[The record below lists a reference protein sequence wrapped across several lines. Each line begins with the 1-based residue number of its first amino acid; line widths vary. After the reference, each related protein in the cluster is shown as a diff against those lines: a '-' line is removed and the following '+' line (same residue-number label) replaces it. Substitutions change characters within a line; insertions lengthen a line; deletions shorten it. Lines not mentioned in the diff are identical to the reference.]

1 MTSLR
6 VLLLGSYLPPRGGAE
21 AHLAQVGELLQQA
34 GHAVEVWA
42 PEPEQPGWSSLRDR
56 VHAPAVARHVAER
69 LVAFRPDV
77 VHVHNFLRRLS
88 TAPFAL
94 AARARVPAVLT
105 VHDYQL
111 TCPRTWALRS
121 DSAPC
126 PQPSLPLCLFGN
138 CRGGLHG
145 VAGRAVYA
153 ANTLRIGLA
162 ARIVRRRAARV
173 LAPSQALALRLCRVL
188 QREVAHV
195 PYPFPPLA
203 SFRAPATSRLLF
215 LGRVAAEKGP
225 LELLQALAA
234 ARRSG
239 AALELTVAGDGP
251 LLDTV
256 RARIEGLGLGDVVRC
271 TGWVDASAVPALLAA
286 HGALCVPSVWL
297 ENSPLAVHE
306 ALAAGRPVLGSTRG
320 GIGELVD
327 DSRSGLLFDPLDGAA
342 FTAALLRWAA
352 LDDSSRAAFA
362 HAARERAAAAGGS
375 DAFLR
380 RLLAEYAAALAV
392 ARRP

>member
-1 MTSLR
+1 
-6 VLLLGSYLPPRGGAE
+6 
-21 AHLAQVGELLQQA
+21 
-34 GHAVEVWA
+34 VWA
-42 PEPEQPGWSSLRDR
+42 PAPERPGLLALRDR
-56 VHAPAVARHVAER
+56 VHAPAVARQVAER
-69 LVAFRPDV
+69 LAAFRPDV

-88 TAPFAL
+88 TAPFGV

-121 DSAPC
+121 DAAPC

-138 CRGGLHG
+138 CRGGLRG
-145 VAGRAVYA
+145 IGGRAVYA
-153 ANTLRIGLA
+153 ANTLRVGLA

-188 QREVAHV
+188 RREVAHV
-195 PYPFPPLA
+195 PYPFPPLPA
-203 SFRAPATSRLLF
+203 FRAPATSRLLF

-234 ARRSG
+234 ARRAG
-239 AALELTVAGDGP
+239 APLELTVAGDGP

-256 RARIEGLGLGDVVRC
+256 RARIAALGLDGAVRC
-271 TGWVDASAVPALLAA
+271 TGWVDAAAVPALLDA

-306 ALAAGRPVLGSTRG
+306 ALAAARPVLGSTRG

-327 DSRSGLLFDPLDGAA
+327 DGRSGFLFDPLDGAA

-352 LDDSSRAAFA
+352 LDDGARTAFA
-362 HAARERAAAAGGS
+362 HAARARAAAAGGG
-375 DAFLR
+375 DAFVH

-392 ARRP
+392 ARRA